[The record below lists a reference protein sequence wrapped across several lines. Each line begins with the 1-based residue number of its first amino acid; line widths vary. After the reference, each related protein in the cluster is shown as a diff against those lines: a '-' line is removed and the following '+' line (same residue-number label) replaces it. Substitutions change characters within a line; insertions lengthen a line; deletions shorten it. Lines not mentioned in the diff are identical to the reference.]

1 MSQVLQWRFVART
14 NQPTVITSLSHLL
27 QDLAKHST
35 IKLRDAMGQ
44 CNRDLDRTSLA
55 WFTNTTLYDSW
66 KLILPGS
73 GVERRFIWYPTRD
86 FTQFGA
92 LYSSQPL
99 PENIGM
105 LYLDCSLDKYAHLHK
120 RIEQLHPGVPSIEPF
135 AILWS
140 LAGQM
145 LYSNL
150 SSVMEVG
157 RFLNQTPRLYNVIRK
172 AKSPRTSFDVLKEL
186 LKAIFSIDPHSR
198 MTIVFDH
205 VEALEAG
212 ALKTV
217 ADVLKQVLT
226 AKELHSGARGL
237 FVGRPTD
244 DVMEAL
250 SSFSSITEDTDY
262 LGKNSSS
269 KARIVTHGYTEC
281 LRSLRFDNMERRKVT
296 IAAAEAETNHWIW
309 SHPSYKR
316 WDQEPSGILWIEG
329 KPGSGKSV
337 LARSI
342 QKQMLSTLVSN
353 DTSASHGIF
362 SAWFYSIREQLRS
375 HHMMLRSLILQ
386 ILEQDKS
393 LFSKSNVSFSR
404 KRDKKFRPARFCWD
418 DFKDLV
424 QTLLSISRASGGLPR
439 VYCVLDGLD
448 ESQLLSRSDML
459 SFLKDLVEPPSRVKV
474 ICLSRPAE
482 DIEKTLRRCYRINLQ
497 QVNYSDIVKIVDAGL
512 SSLVQVLRE
521 DDDTPS
527 VDNINSPD
535 WRTPQATP
543 NEPQHEY
550 EDATLSYFTLVR
562 SQEKKRLKAV
572 RDYLLKNANGVILWI
587 STTLK
592 ALEAH
597 ASDPLCNL
605 QNIEK
610 ELYALPLDLEDL
622 YQGMVEELVNKLNL
636 TNQGLNDARRALMW
650 VSVATSTG
658 PFQLHQ
664 LLDALT
670 WNKSAPA
677 KVNSWSSFWRQL
689 QRLCGPFIEI
699 LIHNEFPDGDTSHD
713 IVRGTDEIQLLHQT
727 VKDFLEN
734 KKAAGPFYIP
744 YLEAE
749 QTVRRDSASYLSFAL
764 PLAPYNYTPLRARK
778 GNDWETNVSVVVSF
792 LKQRPLLQFI
802 LKTYQDLRK
811 SVSNAY
817 DFMMENIAS
826 QVHPKQETSVR
837 GDIGQHE
844 KPTTTFTSKE
854 TEQSAIVEMCFLTA
868 CIKGYSNAMENLLLL
883 VQLKYAKQD
892 PRSWFVDEPAIIH
905 GCLVAAVRHKLAR
918 EVEWLVLCM
927 AIRGFDLMKTH
938 VLLSA
943 GRNVGLL
950 RNRTLSKEEF
960 DRRIGAPTAK
970 DACQDPQRHAQN
982 YSATMSLGFRQTTLE
997 IRHFLLKDA
1006 RAVSGDHPQLTSV
1019 KVTEVREAISVFM
1032 RLLGSFD
1039 TKTDPAEVMVEFLS
1053 DIETCIQIDEERFM
1067 SVLKGGGRDVIF
1079 HPTAVCGFAA
1089 LIKTRIHDHK
1099 ARVQWITFR
1108 SIGDHQ
1114 NVFEVTPSVAETNE
1128 KGGRL
1133 EKKKKP
1139 RKRQQHQGEANV
1151 YQQYTLIRQESE
1163 LLDEF

>member
-1 MSQVLQWRFVART
+1 M
-14 NQPTVITSLSHLL
+14 ITSLGHLL
-27 QDLAKHST
+27 QDLAKHAT
-35 IKLRDAMGQ
+35 IKLRDVRAQ
-44 CNRDLDRTSLA
+44 WNRDLDQTSLA

-73 GVERRFIWYPTRD
+73 DVEQRFIWYPTRD

-92 LYSSQPL
+92 LNSSQQL

-105 LYLDCSLDKYAHLHK
+105 LYLDCSLDKYAHLYK
-120 RIEQLHPGVPSIEPF
+120 RIKQLHPGVPSIEPF

-157 RFLNQTPRLYNVIRK
+157 RFLNQTPRLYNIIRK
-172 AKSPRTSFDVLKEL
+172 AKNPRASLDVLKEL
-186 LKAIFSIDPHSR
+186 LKTIFSIDPHSR
-198 MTIVFDH
+198 ITMVFDH
-205 VEALEAG
+205 VEALDAE
-212 ALKTV
+212 ALKTLT
-217 ADVLKQVLT
+217 DVLKQVLT
-226 AKELHSGARGL
+226 GQGLHTGARGL

-244 DVMEAL
+244 GVLEAL

-262 LGKNSSS
+262 HGKNSSS
-269 KARIVTHGYTEC
+269 EVRVVTHGYTEC
-281 LRSLRFDNMERRKVT
+281 LRSLRFDNMERRKAT
-296 IAAAEAETNHWIW
+296 IAVAEAETNHWIW
-309 SHPSYKR
+309 SHPSYQR

-342 QKQMLSTLVSN
+342 QKHMLSTLGSN
-353 DTSASHGIF
+353 DASRCHGIV

-375 HHMMLRSLILQ
+375 HHLMLRSLILQ

-393 LFSKSNVSFSR
+393 LFYKSNVSSSR
-404 KRDKKFRPARFCWD
+404 KRDKNFRPARFYWD

-424 QTLLSISRASGGLPR
+424 QVLLSISRASGGLPR

-448 ESQLLSRSDML
+448 ESQLLSRSDMM
-459 SFLKDLVEPPSRVKV
+459 SFLKDLVELPSRVKV
-474 ICLSRPAE
+474 ICLSRPSE

-497 QVNYSDIVKIVDAGL
+497 QVNYSDIIKIVDAGL
-512 SSLVQVLRE
+512 SSLVQVLK
-521 DDDTPS
+521 DDDDSPS
-527 VDNINSPD
+527 GDDINSPS

-543 NEPQHEY
+543 NEPQLEY
-550 EDATLSYFTLVR
+550 EYATLSYFTLVR
-562 SQEKKRLKAV
+562 SQEKRRLKAI
-572 RDYLLKNANGVILWI
+572 RDHLLKNANGVVLWI
-587 STTLK
+587 STILK

-605 QNIEK
+605 QSIEK

-622 YQGMVEELVNKLNL
+622 YQGIVEELVSRINL

-650 VSVATSTG
+650 VSVATSMG

-677 KVNSWSSFWRQL
+677 KINSWSSFWKQL

-699 LIHNEFPDGDTSHD
+699 LSHNESPDRDTSHD
-713 IVRGTDEIQLLHQT
+713 VIRGTDEIQLLHQT

-734 KKAAGPFYIP
+734 KKAAGPFFIP

-749 QTVRRDSASYLSFAL
+749 QTVRRDSASYLNFAL
-764 PLAPYNYTPLRARK
+764 PHAPYNYTPLRARK
-778 GNDWETNVSVVVSF
+778 GGDWESNVPIVVSF
-792 LKQRPLLQFI
+792 LNQRPLLQFVF
-802 LKTYQDLRK
+802 KTYQDLRK

-826 QVHPKQETSVR
+826 QVYPKQGTSAR
-837 GDIGQHE
+837 GDIDQHKE
-844 KPTTTFTSKE
+844 PTTTNTLRGNK
-854 TEQSAIVEMCFLTA
+854 QSAIVEMCFLTA

-905 GCLVAAVRHKLAR
+905 GCLLAAVRHKLAQ

-927 AIRGFDLMKTH
+927 AIRGFHLMKTH

-943 GRNVGLL
+943 GLDVSLL
-950 RNRTLSKEEF
+950 KDKTLTKEDF
-960 DRRIGAPTAK
+960 DRQIGAPKAK
-970 DACQDPQRHAQN
+970 DAFYDPQRHAQD

-997 IRHFLLKDA
+997 IRHFLSEDA
-1006 RAVSGDHPQLTSV
+1006 RPVFGDHQHLTSV
-1019 KVTEVREAISVFM
+1019 KLTEVKEAISVFM
-1032 RLLGSFD
+1032 RFLGSFD
-1039 TKTDPAEVMVEFLS
+1039 TKTDLQEVIVEFPS
-1053 DIETCIQIDEERFM
+1053 DIETCIHIDEERFM
-1067 SVLKGGGRDVIF
+1067 SVLKRRRKHGGRDVMF

-1089 LIKTRIHDHK
+1089 LIKTRILDRK

-1108 SIGDHQ
+1108 SIGEHQ
-1114 NVFEVTPSVAETNE
+1114 DVFEEIPSVAATNG
-1128 KGGRL
+1128 KGDGL

-1139 RKRQQHQGEANV
+1139 KNRQHHHRQSNVHQPYV
-1151 YQQYTLIRQESE
+1151 LIRQVSE
-1163 LLDEF
+1163 YSEEV

>member
-1 MSQVLQWRFVART
+1 M
-14 NQPTVITSLSHLL
+14 ITSLGHLL
-27 QDLAKHST
+27 QDLAKHAT
-35 IKLRDAMGQ
+35 IILRDVRAQ
-44 CNRDLDRTSLA
+44 CKRDLDQTSLA

-73 GVERRFIWYPTRD
+73 DVEQRFIWYPTRD
-86 FTQFGA
+86 FTNFGA
-92 LYSSQPL
+92 LYSSQRL

-105 LYLDCSLDKYAHLHK
+105 LYLDCSLDKYAHLYK
-120 RIEQLHPGVPSIEPF
+120 RIEKLHPGVPSIEPF

-157 RFLNQTPRLYNVIRK
+157 RFLNQTPRLYNIIRK
-172 AKSPRTSFDVLKEL
+172 AKNPRTSLDVLKEL

-198 MTIVFDH
+198 ITMVFDH
-205 VEALEAG
+205 VEALEAE

-217 ADVLKQVLT
+217 TDVLKQVLT
-226 AKELHSGARGL
+226 GQGPHTGARGL
-237 FVGRPTD
+237 FIGRPTD
-244 DVMEAL
+244 GVMKAL

-262 LGKNSSS
+262 HGKNSSS
-269 KARIVTHGYTEC
+269 EVRVVTHGYTEC
-281 LRSLRFDNMERRKVT
+281 LRSLRFDNMERRKAT
-296 IAAAEAETNHWIW
+296 IAVAEAETNHWIW
-309 SHPSYKR
+309 SHPSYQR

-342 QKQMLSTLVSN
+342 QKHMLSTLGSN
-353 DTSASHGIF
+353 DASGCHGIV

-375 HHMMLRSLILQ
+375 HHMMLRSLVLQ

-393 LFSKSNVSFSR
+393 LFSKSNVSSSR
-404 KRDKKFRPARFCWD
+404 KRDEKFRPARFHWD
-418 DFKDLV
+418 DFKDLA
-424 QTLLSISRASGGLPR
+424 QILLSISRASGGLPR

-448 ESQLLSRSDML
+448 ESQLLSRSDMM

-512 SSLVQVLRE
+512 SSLVQVLKE
-521 DDDTPS
+521 DDDSPS
-527 VDNINSPD
+527 GDDINSPS

-543 NEPQHEY
+543 NEPQLEY
-550 EDATLSYFTLVR
+550 EYATLSYFTLVR
-562 SQEKKRLKAV
+562 RQEKKRLKAI
-572 RDYLLKNANGVILWI
+572 RDHLLKNANGVVLWI
-587 STTLK
+587 STILK

-605 QNIEK
+605 QSIEK

-622 YQGMVEELVNKLNL
+622 YQGIVEELVSKLNL
-636 TNQGLNDARRALMW
+636 TSQGLNDARRALMW

-658 PFQLHQ
+658 PFRLHQ

-677 KVNSWSSFWRQL
+677 KINSWSSFWKQL

-699 LIHNEFPDGDTSHD
+699 LSHNEFPDRDTSHD

-734 KKAAGPFYIP
+734 KKAAGPFFIP
-744 YLEAE
+744 YMEAE
-749 QTVRRDSASYLSFAL
+749 QTVRRDSASYLNFAL
-764 PLAPYNYTPLRARK
+764 PHAPCNYTPLRARK
-778 GNDWETNVSVVVSF
+778 GGDWESNVPIVVSF
-792 LKQRPLLQFI
+792 LKQRPLLQFV

-826 QVHPKQETSVR
+826 QVHPKQGTSAR
-837 GDIGQHE
+837 GDIGQYE
-844 KPTTTFTSKE
+844 EPTTSYALRGN
-854 TEQSAIVEMCFLTA
+854 EQSAIVEMCFLTA

-905 GCLVAAVRHKLAR
+905 GCLLAAVRHKLAQ

-927 AIRGFDLMKTH
+927 AIRGFHLMKTY

-943 GRNVGLL
+943 GLDVSLL
-950 RNRTLSKEEF
+950 EDNTLTKEDF
-960 DRRIGAPTAK
+960 DRRIGAPKAK
-970 DACQDPQRHAQN
+970 DAYYDPQRYVQD

-997 IRHFLLKDA
+997 IRHFSSEDG
-1006 RAVSGDHPQLTSV
+1006 RPVSGDHQHLTSV
-1019 KVTEVREAISVFM
+1019 KLTEVKEAISVFM
-1032 RLLGSFD
+1032 RFLGSFD
-1039 TKTDPAEVMVEFLS
+1039 TKTDLQEVMVEFPS
-1053 DIETCIQIDEERFM
+1053 NIETCIHIDEERFM
-1067 SVLKGGGRDVIF
+1067 SALKRRRKHGGWDVMF

-1089 LIKTRIHDHK
+1089 LIKTRILDRK

-1108 SIGDHQ
+1108 SIGEHQ
-1114 NVFEVTPSVAETNE
+1114 DVFEEIPSVATTNG
-1128 KGGRL
+1128 KGDGL
-1133 EKKKKP
+1133 EKKRKP
-1139 RKRQQHQGEANV
+1139 KNRQHHYRQSNAHQP
-1151 YQQYTLIRQESE
+1151 YILIRQESE
-1163 LLDEF
+1163 YLEEV

>member
-1 MSQVLQWRFVART
+1 M
-14 NQPTVITSLSHLL
+14 ITSLGHLL
-27 QDLAKHST
+27 QDHAKYAT
-35 IKLRDAMGQ
+35 IKLRDVRAQ
-44 CNRDLDRTSLA
+44 CNRDLDQTSLA

-66 KLILPGS
+66 KLMLPGS
-73 GVERRFIWYPTRD
+73 DVEQRFIWYPTRD
-86 FTQFGA
+86 FTHFGA
-92 LYSSQPL
+92 LYSSQQL

-105 LYLDCSLDKYAHLHK
+105 LYLDCSLDKYAHLYK

-157 RFLNQTPRLYNVIRK
+157 RFLNQTPRLYNIIRK
-172 AKSPRTSFDVLKEL
+172 AKNPRTSLDVLKEL

-198 MTIVFDH
+198 ITMVFDH
-205 VEALEAG
+205 VEALEAE

-217 ADVLKQVLT
+217 TDVLKQILT
-226 AKELHSGARGL
+226 GQGLHSGARCL
-237 FVGRPTD
+237 FVGRPTNG
-244 DVMEAL
+244 VMEAL

-262 LGKNSSS
+262 HGKNSSS
-269 KARIVTHGYTEC
+269 EARVVTHGYTEC
-281 LRSLRFDNMERRKVT
+281 LRSLRFDNMERRKAT
-296 IAAAEAETNHWIW
+296 IAVAEAETNDWIW
-309 SHPSYKR
+309 SHPSYQG

-342 QKQMLSTLVSN
+342 QKHMLSTLVSN
-353 DTSASHGIF
+353 DASGCHGIV

-375 HHMMLRSLILQ
+375 HHMMLRSLVLQ

-393 LFSKSNVSFSR
+393 LFSKSNVSSSR
-404 KRDKKFRPARFCWD
+404 KRDKKFRPARFYWD

-424 QTLLSISRASGGLPR
+424 QILLSISRASGGLPR

-448 ESQLLSRSDML
+448 ESQLLSRSDMM

-482 DIEKTLRRCYRINLQ
+482 DIEKTLRRCYRISLQ

-521 DDDTPS
+521 DDDSPS
-527 VDNINSPD
+527 GDDINSPN

-543 NEPQHEY
+543 NEPQLEY
-550 EDATLSYFTLVR
+550 EYATLSYFTLVR
-562 SQEKKRLKAV
+562 SQEKKRLKAI
-572 RDYLLKNANGVILWI
+572 RDHLLKNANGVVLWI
-587 STTLK
+587 STILK

-605 QNIEK
+605 QSIEK

-622 YQGMVEELVNKLNL
+622 YQGIVEELVSKLNL

-677 KVNSWSSFWRQL
+677 KINSWSSFWKQL

-699 LIHNEFPDGDTSHD
+699 LGHNEFPDGDTSHD

-734 KKAAGPFYIP
+734 KKAAGPFFIP

-764 PLAPYNYTPLRARK
+764 PHAPYSYTPLRARK
-778 GNDWETNVSVVVSF
+778 GGDWESNVPIVVSF
-792 LKQRPLLQFI
+792 LKHRPLLQFV
-802 LKTYQDLRK
+802 LKTYQDLRT

-817 DFMMENIAS
+817 DFMIENIAS
-826 QVHPKQETSVR
+826 QVHPKQGTSAR
-837 GDIGQHE
+837 GDVGQHE
-844 KPTTTFTSKE
+844 EPTTTSTLRGN
-854 TEQSAIVEMCFLTA
+854 EQSAIVEMCFLTA

-905 GCLVAAVRHKLAR
+905 GCLLAAVRHKLVQ

-927 AIRGFDLMKTH
+927 VIRGFHLMKTH

-943 GRNVGLL
+943 GLDVSLL
-950 RNRTLSKEEF
+950 KDKTLTKEDF
-960 DRRIGAPTAK
+960 DRRIGAPKAK
-970 DACQDPQRHAQN
+970 DAYYDPQRHAQD

-997 IRHFLLKDA
+997 IRHFLSEDA
-1006 RAVSGDHPQLTSV
+1006 RPVSGDHPHLTSV
-1019 KVTEVREAISVFM
+1019 KRTEVKEVISVFM
-1032 RLLGSFD
+1032 RFLGSFD
-1039 TKTDPAEVMVEFLS
+1039 TKTDLQEVMVEFPS
-1053 DIETCIQIDEERFM
+1053 DIETCIHIDEERFM
-1067 SVLKGGGRDVIF
+1067 SALKRRRKHGGRDVMF
-1079 HPTAVCGFAA
+1079 HPTAVCGFASF
-1089 LIKTRIHDHK
+1089 IKTRILDRK

-1108 SIGDHQ
+1108 SIGEHQ
-1114 NVFEVTPSVAETNE
+1114 DVFEETPSVAATNG
-1128 KGGRL
+1128 KGDGL

-1139 RKRQQHQGEANV
+1139 KDGKHHHRVSNLLEPWILV
-1151 YQQYTLIRQESE
+1151 RQESE
-1163 LLDEF
+1163 